1 MNENILTRLSRIRLV
16 ALDVDGVLTD
26 GKLFILPDGQAL
38 RGFHIKDG
46 YAIQLAIKKGLEI
59 AIISGSG
66 DDAVFSRF
74 NKLGVRHIF
83 LGVQDKKNTL
93 QTLLEKIGLSA
104 AEVLF
109 MGDDVPDLAVMQ
121 SVGLSAC
128 PADAANDV
136 RQMADYISPLDGGT
150 GCVREV
156 LEKILKLQDKWDRET
171 DLVSK

>member
-93 QTLLEKIGLSA
+93 QTLLEKNGVSA

-109 MGDDVPDLAVMQ
+109 MGDDVPDVAVMQ

-136 RQMADYISPLDGGT
+136 RQLADYISPLDGGT

>member
-26 GKLFILPDGQAL
+26 GKLFILTDGQAL

-93 QTLLEKIGLSA
+93 QTLLEKNGVSA

-109 MGDDVPDLAVMQ
+109 MGDDVPDVAVMQ